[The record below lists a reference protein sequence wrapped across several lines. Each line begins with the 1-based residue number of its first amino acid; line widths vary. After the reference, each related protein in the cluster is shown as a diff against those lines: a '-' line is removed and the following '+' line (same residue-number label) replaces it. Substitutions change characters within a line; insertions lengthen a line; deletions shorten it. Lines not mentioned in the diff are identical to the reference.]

1 MQCWMAAV
9 DRSVAWIEFT
19 SAQSLQEHRDHR
31 HRQTGSRWRSSSLSP
46 ASSAAWVAVSGPMPI
61 CLTDSARIWS
71 LAPVLSGRNRSHV
84 GVFAFCLPWSSGEL
98 HLALHICMPC
108 CHALSPAGSSHAI
121 HREIEV
127 SWRHMNICDAN
138 DACRAVRWKF
148 SFCISP
154 KYSWIAEAVT
164 EEIKGR
170 YFDWIFIFQSFRVFT
185 VRLNLCQTQLVK
197 IHLVAA

>member
-46 ASSAAWVAVSGPMPI
+46 ASSAAWVAVSGPMLI

-121 HREIEV
+121 HRDLQGTNWSFMTAYEYMWCERCV
-127 SWRHMNICDAN
+127 SCCSLKVQVLHL
-138 DACRAVRWKF
+138 
-148 SFCISP
+148 P
-154 KYSWIAEAVT
+154 KIQLNSWS
-164 EEIKGR
+164 R
-170 YFDWIFIFQSFRVFT
+170 DR
-185 VRLNLCQTQLVK
+185 RN
-197 IHLVAA
+197 